1 MSAEPVS
8 TALRQLT
15 LASGQHIEVRAWGEG
30 RPLLLMH
37 GVGGNA
43 DAWNMLVP
51 DLIHGR
57 RLLAWNAPGYGGS
70 TPFAVPAPAL
80 DDYAGAAVALLDTL
94 GLDQVDVLG
103 HSMGGLIAARLASL
117 APLRVARLVLA
128 DCSSGH
134 LSYDARKR
142 NETLSTRL
150 SQDANDPWVYA
161 RARAPKLL
169 SAFASPVLVE
179 QASAML
185 ARLRQPGF
193 GQAANMVAHSD
204 VFGFS
209 GQIAT
214 PTVVICGTE
223 DDITPEPLNQRIA
236 QAIPGAQY
244 RAIKGAGHWSFLEKP
259 RDFAQA
265 VNAHLDVVASLPS
278 NHHRG

>member
-1 MSAEPVS
+1 MSSEPAS
-8 TALRQLT
+8 AALRRLT
-15 LASGQHIEVRAWGEG
+15 LASGHNIEVRDQGKGA
-30 RPLLLMH
+30 PLLLMH
-37 GVGGNA
+37 GVGGSA
-43 DAWNMLVP
+43 HAWDILFPV
-51 DLIHGR
+51 LGQGR

-70 TPFAVPAPAL
+70 TPFAMPAPAL
-80 DDYAGAAVALLDTL
+80 DDYVGAAVALLDAL
-94 GLDQVDVLG
+94 GLARVDVLG

-117 APLRVARLVLA
+117 APQRVARLVLA

-134 LSYDARKR
+134 LGYDAQKR
-142 NETLSTRL
+142 NQILSTRL

-169 SAFASPVLVE
+169 SALASPVLVE

-204 VFGFS
+204 VFDFAGR
-209 GQIAT
+209 IAA

-223 DDITPEPLNQRIA
+223 DGITPESLNQRIA
-236 QAIPGAQY
+236 QAIPGARY
-244 RAIKGAGHWSFLEKP
+244 RAIEGAGHWSFLEKP
-259 RDFAQA
+259 GDFAQA
-265 VNAHLDVVASLPS
+265 VDAHLGAGASLSS